1 MSMYIYMGLLK
12 VVLFPN
18 RISTIWGFPR
28 GDILLT
34 LVGSLCKS
42 KYIGA
47 HDGIWHV
54 HR

>member
-12 VVLFPN
+12 AVLFPN
-18 RISTIWGFPR
+18 RIPIIWGIPK

-34 LVGSLCKS
+34 LVGSLCKF

-47 HDGIWHV
+47 HDGIRHV